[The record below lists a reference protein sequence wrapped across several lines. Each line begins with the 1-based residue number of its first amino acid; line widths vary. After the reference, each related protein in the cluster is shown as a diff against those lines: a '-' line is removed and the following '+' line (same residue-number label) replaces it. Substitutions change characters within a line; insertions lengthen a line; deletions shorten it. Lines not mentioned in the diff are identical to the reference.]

1 MQSRIQS
8 VPESLSLVLVWCWK
22 YLYFLNKFLPNPAHD
37 KKWINIFIEWL
48 QSNGDWGGM
57 TRINYFFNMSVVSLY
72 SRGSLLNESIT
83 TAKLLSENM
92 TTSIQWLLHD
102 YKNRSHFL
110 LGLRII
116 ELYGIKRVA
125 RQKILMKSC
134 KKTICRPC
142 SAERISTC
150 ISS

>member
-1 MQSRIQS
+1 VQSRIQS
-8 VPESLSLVLVWCWK
+8 VPKSLSSILVRRWK
-22 YLYFLNKFLPNPAHD
+22 YLYFLNEFLPNPVHD
-37 KKWINIFIEWL
+37 QKWINIFIEWF

-57 TRINYFFNMSVVSLY
+57 TGINYFFNMSVISLY
-72 SRGSLLNESIT
+72 SSGSFLNEFIT
-83 TAKLLSENM
+83 TAKILSRNM
-92 TTSIQWLLHD
+92 TTSIQWLLQD

-110 LGLRII
+110 LGLRRI

-125 RQKILMKSC
+125 RQKTLMKSC

>member
-8 VPESLSLVLVWCWK
+8 VPESLSLVLVWRWK
-22 YLYFLNKFLPNPAHD
+22 YLYFLNKFLPNPVHD
-37 KKWINIFIEWL
+37 QKRINIFIEWL

-92 TTSIQWLLHD
+92 TTNIQWLLHD

-110 LGLRII
+110 LGLRRIK
-116 ELYGIKRVA
+116 LYKIKIVIW
-125 RQKILMKSC
+125 QEKLTQSYKE
-134 KKTICRPC
+134 TICRPC
-142 SAERISTC
+142 SAERISTYIC
-150 ISS
+150 S